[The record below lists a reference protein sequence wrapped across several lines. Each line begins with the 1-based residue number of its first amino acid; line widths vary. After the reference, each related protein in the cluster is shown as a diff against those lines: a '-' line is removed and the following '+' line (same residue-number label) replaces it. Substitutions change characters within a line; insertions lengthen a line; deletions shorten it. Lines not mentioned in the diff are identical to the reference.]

1 MLRIIGVMDKKRVI
15 SIITKVAKA
24 IVVVKCGKTL
34 LKHGDRLKIFKYH
47 QFQKEHALQSI

>member
-1 MLRIIGVMDKKRVI
+1 MDKKRVI